1 MKLWIMNFVN
11 RKQIHFTH
19 SKKFFVIFK
28 HYVSGLNQFHTIKAN
43 CFLKYSLAT
52 KFSIFLVHFLFLA
65 TNVLSFINENVLLI
79 CGLSYGKIFVL
90 QFAKN
95 ILHRKSFYPIL
106 KILCFAC
113 SISRTD
119 NILKI
124 LIKRCLKRANC

>member
-1 MKLWIMNFVN
+1 MF
-11 RKQIHFTH
+11 
-19 SKKFFVIFK
+19 
-28 HYVSGLNQFHTIKAN
+28 
-43 CFLKYSLAT
+43 
-52 KFSIFLVHFLFLA
+52 FLFQKK
-65 TNVLSFINENVLLI
+65 NVLLI
-79 CGLSYGKIFVL
+79 FELSYGKIFVL

-124 LIKRCLKRANC
+124 LIKRCLKRANCWYKLNDGNYVIYCLSTNNKMGKLKFILSPKNHTNSNHLISKHQYSIQKSNRKIQSYNC